1 MTIHEVMPIQ
11 WDSRE
16 IVTSPI
22 LGRVEEIRVK
32 LGDII
37 KEGQPLLA
45 IKKEQGSLDHIAAGI
60 GGMVEN
66 LNVKIGDKV
75 VQGEV
80 LVFIKG
86 DL

>member
-22 LGRVEEIRVK
+22 YGRVDEVLVK
-32 LGDII
+32 LGDKID
-37 KEGQPLLA
+37 EGQSLLA
-45 IKKEQGSLDHIAAGI
+45 IKKEHGSLDQIAIGI
-60 GGMVEN
+60 NGVVDT
-66 LNVKIGDKV
+66 LNIKTGDKV
-75 VQGEV
+75 IRGEV